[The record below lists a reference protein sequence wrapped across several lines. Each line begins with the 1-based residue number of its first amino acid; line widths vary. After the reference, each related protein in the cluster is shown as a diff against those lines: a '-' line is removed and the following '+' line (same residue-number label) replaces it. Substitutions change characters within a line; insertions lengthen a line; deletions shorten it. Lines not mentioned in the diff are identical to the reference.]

1 MVALNR
7 SQAMCVSHGAHVC
20 PCLVEQKEQPDDSS

>member
-1 MVALNR
+1 MVAVNR
-7 SQAMCVSHGAHVC
+7 SQAMCVSDGAHAW